1 MALSFRQ
8 SEILEIAR
16 SEGRVVVEDLATRFD
31 VTLQTIRRDLTDLA
45 DAGFL
50 DRVHGGAVP
59 RTGVTNLGYDER
71 RRMNE
76 GAKAAIAKAS
86 AQSDKLA
93 LAHRL
98 AVQRLARGVVPELD
112 ACFEAL
118 DLHLQAHRSG
128 EAAVPAA

>member
-1 MALSFRQ
+1 VVQPRLAAFISFNEVYALVRGTGQ
-8 SEILEIAR
+8 S
-16 SEGRVVVEDLATRFD
+16 LAELAAD
-31 VTLQTIRRDLTDLA
+31 STD
-45 DAGFL
+45 
-50 DRVHGGAVP
+50 
-59 RTGVTNLGYDER
+59 Y
-71 RRMNE
+71 
-76 GAKAAIAKAS
+76 KAAIAKAS